1 MKLITIEETAEF
13 LNVSKASVFR
23 LIQRDPTFP
32 AYRCPAWRVD
42 LDQLKNWVLNQR
54 PEPKQPKRALL
65 PNKPIVN
72 RPKVHHEI
80 KWPI

>member
-54 PEPKQPKRALL
+54 PEPRRPQRARHH
-65 PNKPIVN
+65 PPVVNK
-72 RPKVHHEI
+72 PKVHHEI